1 VWQRGPASYVVILPA
16 QSEEVAKVAKLLDP
30 M

>member
-1 VWQRGPASYVVILPA
+1 VWKRGPASYVVILPA
-16 QSEEVAKVAKLLDP
+16 QSEEVSRVAKLANS